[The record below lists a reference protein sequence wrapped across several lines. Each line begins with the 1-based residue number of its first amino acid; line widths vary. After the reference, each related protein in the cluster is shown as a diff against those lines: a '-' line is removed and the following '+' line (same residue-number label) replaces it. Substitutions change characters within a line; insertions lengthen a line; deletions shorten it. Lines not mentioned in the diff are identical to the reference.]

1 VARSGVLLLPFT
13 ASSVGV
19 ARRRLIAELISAGIF
34 EGSARD
40 AALVLSELI
49 SNALRHA
56 SPLPG
61 AKVKVAW
68 ILRRDSVEVAVSD
81 GGGRTV
87 PELAQPTAS
96 SVGGR
101 GLGIVAR
108 LSRHWGVRSGD
119 GEMTVWAELPAP
131 HGGRARPGRAG
142 LDDAAALQGAASDA
156 LARPRKPGRL
166 RRLARGWGAAGVVPR
181 ASAFT

>member
-1 VARSGVLLLPFT
+1 MLLLPYT

-19 ARRRLIAELISAGIF
+19 ARRRLIADLISAGIF
-34 EGSARD
+34 EASACD

-56 SPLPG
+56 SPLPD

-87 PELAQPTAS
+87 PRLTQPNAS

-131 HGGRARPGRAG
+131 HGGSVLRSPGSVNGAAE
-142 LDDAAALQGAASDA
+142 LQDAVSDAA
-156 LARPRKPGRL
+156 R
-166 RRLARGWGAAGVVPR
+166 
-181 ASAFT
+181 

>member
-1 VARSGVLLLPFT
+1 VLLLPYT

-19 ARRRLIAELISAGIF
+19 ARRRLIADLISAGIF
-34 EGSARD
+34 ESSACD

-68 ILRRDSVEVAVSD
+68 ILHRDSVEVAVSD
-81 GGGRTV
+81 GGGQTV
-87 PELAQPTAS
+87 PELTQPTMS

-119 GEMTVWAELPAP
+119 GEMTVWAEVPAAP
-131 HGGRARPGRAG
+131 GGTARRGPSKRQG
-142 LDDAAALQGAASDA
+142 AAELQGAASDA
-156 LARPRKPGRL
+156 LALL
-166 RRLARGWGAAGVVPR
+166 RRLASGSIWR
-181 ASAFT
+181 